1 VEFLPFGID
10 PRWFAIER
18 SPPGEGPAKWLAV
31 TRLTHDK
38 LGPLFE
44 WAAPLFEGQ
53 RRELHLIGPN
63 QQSVAVPAWV
73 HYHGAASADEL
84 AQKWF
89 PTAQGLL
96 TLSRHAEG
104 RPQVVLEAMAAGLP
118 VVASPLAAHSG
129 VVEHQRTGWLVDS
142 PAALVSALSEAED
155 PLRNEAVGAAAK
167 ARVLAEAG
175 TWDDAARRYLSILQ
189 SLERA

>member
-1 VEFLPFGID
+1 
-10 PRWFAIER
+10 
-18 SPPGEGPAKWLAV
+18 
-31 TRLTHDK
+31 
-38 LGPLFE
+38 
-44 WAAPLFEGQ
+44 
-53 RRELHLIGPN
+53 
-63 QQSVAVPAWV
+63 
-73 HYHGAASADEL
+73 L

-142 PAALVSALSEAED
+142 PAALASALSEAED